1 MDENTKQKLMEKNKR
16 IIDMVIER
24 AKKDFQDD
32 IAIIGLT
39 GSFNTGDFHKKS
51 DLDLIIINNTKRGWE
66 ISSCFI
72 LEDVGYDIYCT
83 PWETRIEAQS
93 ALDSPMISCLVDL
106 QILYCAK
113 PEYMERFNAY
123 KQRAL
128 NALAKPIGKECIG
141 RAKKY
146 IDIAK
151 QEYTNALLSDNVGA
165 VRYAASEI
173 LYNLINALVSL
184 NNTYFKRG
192 IKRYMEQLV
201 ALQYIPDDFEELYI
215 AVIDAMTVKEIR
227 NASYEIIKSIVE
239 LYDKMYDRFVKR
251 PVPTYDNLCG
261 TYEELWCNYRNKVI
275 VSTEANDKSYVY
287 HVARGAQEY
296 LDEMTEYMGTKKFDL
311 MQYFDPDNLLSFKE
325 AFLSVMEEYL
335 EEYNKVGRKVTRYD
349 SFEELYDN
357 YMQVQTANDTVNHQ

>member
-1 MDENTKQKLMEKNKR
+1 MDEMTKQNLIEKNKR
-16 IIDMVIER
+16 IINMVIER
-24 AKKDFQDD
+24 AKKDFRDD

-39 GSFNTGDFHKKS
+39 GSFSTGDFHEKS

-93 ALDSPMISCLVDL
+93 SLNSPTISCLVDL

-113 PEYMERFNAY
+113 QEYLERFNAY

-128 NALAKPIGKECIG
+128 DALAEPIGNECIG

-151 QEYTNALLSDNVGA
+151 QEYINTLLSDNVGT

-192 IKRYMEQLV
+192 IKRYMEQL
-201 ALQYIPDDFEELYI
+201 ASFRYIPNDFEKLYM
-215 AVIDAMTVKEIR
+215 AVIDAKTIEEIR
-227 NASYEIIKSIVE
+227 NVSYKMLKSIVE
-239 LYDKMYDRFVKR
+239 LYDKMYDKFVKR

-261 TYEELWCNYRNKVI
+261 TYEELWCNCRNKVI
-275 VSTEANDKSYVY
+275 ASTESNDKSYAY
-287 HVARGAQEY
+287 HAARGAQEY
-296 LDEMTEYMGTKKFDL
+296 LDEMAECIGTKKFDL

-325 AFLSVMEEYL
+325 AFLSIMEEYL
-335 EEYNKVGRKVTRYD
+335 EEYNKVGRKVERYD
-349 SFEELYDN
+349 SFEQLYDN
-357 YMQVQTANDTVNHQ
+357 YMQA